1 MARASKYKWQAG
13 DEVGLYRVIKVLP
26 SKPHVKNIVIYA
38 ECLLC
43 GDKVERFSNRMES
56 KHRGCT
62 ANAVIDHEAEPI
74 VVAPKPHVRA
84 DGRPADADE
93 AEAVGEL
100 LAESQQTDRDAEDFL
115 PLSSIDLPPEVVK
128 ALSVNID
135 EEILE
140 IIEVAKG
147 LDRTTYFIFIN
158 TLRRYLQLLHL
169 SRQLEY
175 KINKTGELTVLG
187 SSGTQVANPLIV
199 QYKQISS
206 ESNQVIKQLLG
217 IVGKMNAGKE
227 EADPLLEALA
237 NAGAS

>member
-1 MARASKYKWQAG
+1 MGKTKTYKWQAG

-43 GDKVERFSNRMES
+43 HEKVERFSNRMES
-56 KHRGCT
+56 KHRGCEVK
-62 ANAVIDHEAEPI
+62 AVIDKEAEP
-74 VVAPKPHVRA
+74 VVVVPKPHIRA
-84 DGRPADADE
+84 NGQLADE

-100 LAESQQTDRDAEDFL
+100 IAESQQTDRDAEDFL
-115 PLSSIDLPPEVVK
+115 PLSTIDLPPEVAE

-135 EEILE
+135 DEIVK
-140 IIEVAKG
+140 IVEVAKE
-147 LDRTTYFIFIN
+147 LDRTTYFIFVN

-169 SRQLEY
+169 TRQLEY
-175 KINKTGELTVLG
+175 KINKSGELTVLG

-217 IVGKMNAGKE
+217 IVGKMNAGKG

-237 NAGAS
+237 RAGAE